1 MSPTEKARAVSPG
14 PAKAKP
20 PAARPALGP
29 APKDWMSPAIGGA
42 ALLVAGLALF
52 LRRPH
57 KDGLEFSRNPFPAD
71 RRGWAVYFFR
81 GKKGKLTDK

>member
-1 MSPTEKARAVSPG
+1 MSPG

-20 PAARPALGP
+20 PAAKPPSGP
-29 APKDWMSPAIGGA
+29 AMKEWISPVVGGA
-42 ALLVAGLALF
+42 ALLVAGLALA

-57 KDGLEFSRNPFPAD
+57 GDGLGFSRNPFPAD

-81 GKKGKLTDK
+81 GKKGKRTDK

>member
-20 PAARPALGP
+20 PTAAPASGP
-29 APKDWMSPAIGGA
+29 AMKDWVSPVIGGA
-42 ALLVAGLALF
+42 ALLVAGLALAI
-52 LRRPH
+52 RRPLGG
-57 KDGLEFSRNPFPAD
+57 GLGFSRNPFPAD

-81 GKKGKLTDK
+81 GKKGKRTDK